1 MSSTVSERSTYT
13 RARDSSA
20 PLISNDGFSVV
31 APMKQ
36 TVPSSTYGRKA
47 SCCALLKRCT
57 SSRKSTV
64 RRPLPARICCACSTA
79 ARTSFTPAI
88 TADSARNSESQVF
101 ATRRASVVL
110 PVPGGPHRIIE
121 CRLRPSSKRR
131 SGLPG
136 ASRCDWPM
144 NSSRLAGRMRSASG
158 RKGVTSATTRSVASS
173 HRSTARPATVLP
185 RRRRYSP
192 PCRKRR
198 RCDQPA

>member
-20 PLISNDGFSVV
+20 LLISKDGFSVV

-47 SCCALLKRCT
+47 SCCDLLKRCT

-64 RRPLPARICCACSTA
+64 RRPLPARSCCACSTA

-88 TADSARNSESQVF
+88 TAESARNSESQVF

-121 CRLRPSSKRR
+121 CRLRPSSRR
-131 SGLPG
+131 RNGLPG
-136 ASRCDWPM
+136 ASTCD
-144 NSSRLAGRMRSASG
+144 
-158 RKGVTSATTRSVASS
+158 
-173 HRSTARPATVLP
+173 
-185 RRRRYSP
+185 
-192 PCRKRR
+192 
-198 RCDQPA
+198 